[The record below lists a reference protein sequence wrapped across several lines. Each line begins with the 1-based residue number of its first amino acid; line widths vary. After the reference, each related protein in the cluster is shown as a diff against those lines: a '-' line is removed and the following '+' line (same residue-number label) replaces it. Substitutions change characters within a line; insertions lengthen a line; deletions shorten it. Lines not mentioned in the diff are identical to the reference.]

1 MKNLRTFAAL
11 LLAFGSLFLTSPA
24 HATPY
29 QDAQAQLS
37 AAQQELTD
45 AQAALVSASAAVAA
59 SEQGGTITERFDG
72 LTVSTSIEFL
82 VNGSTPISTTTN
94 PNIRNFNYSPN
105 ATGGV
110 IYIDGGS
117 APLQIKPPSPASQV
131 SFYTAAKNGDETI
144 AVAYSDGTSGSFI
157 NPNGVGNQSCLN
169 HECLVTFVAP
179 EGKLIQ
185 SITITS
191 SVGDIWLL
199 DGVSVVTT
207 TYDPALVQALEEA
220 QDRYDLAVSEVARL
234 TQLVADLTP
243 RLDAPSNLAVV
254 LTESGVDLTWEAPAT
269 NSSGVEVERYA
280 IFWSIDNFQT
290 GWAWAHSLPAVSIPL
305 EVLSSTGG
313 LGNEFQFKIR
323 ADNDSLAVYS
333 PWSNVAS
340 VVIPSPPSESPSV
353 SSESPSPTDSA
364 SVSPEVS
371 ESETIIPAPETTS
384 SPEPETESP
393 SVSEEVSESPSVAP
407 SVSPEPSTSSPP
419 VWDYSVNEGS
429 TLIATAPE
437 GMVVSRVTARYES
450 IDNPS
455 CGADVSA
462 IVGEVFIGQASGVI
476 SADNGVFG
484 DSCGGEYKRLVV
496 NFEYAQAVVIPA
508 PEPTPE
514 PTQTP
519 SPEPT
524 PEPQP
529 TPSETPR
536 PTPSPEPEPT
546 PEPVAPTPT
555 PSPEPEPSPTTTP
568 EPTPPVQP
576 TPEPSIPVQPSPTPT
591 PVPTPSPSVPEPAP
605 TVVPTPTPNPE
616 PRPTPSPAPV
626 PTTPA
631 EVTLNTPINDVIAAV
646 SNVAPTSLTEE
657 QVTVLVS
664 IALETFETAEQGSPE
679 YEQALDLLLVA
690 AQADD
695 IVLDEEL
702 AAIPLIGNVA
712 GAAVEVFNALGNAG
726 ADMSPQVREDSEKV
740 VIAAV
745 IVGQIALTATSAA
758 TSAAAAAARR
768 P

>member
-1 MKNLRTFAAL
+1 MKNLRIIAAL

-24 HATPY
+24 HSTPY

-37 AAQQELTD
+37 AAQQELSN
-45 AQAALVSASAAVAA
+45 AQAALVSASAAVSA
-59 SEQGGTITERFDG
+59 SAQGGTITERFNG
-72 LTVSTSIEFL
+72 PAVNTSIQFL
-82 VNGSTPISTTTN
+82 VNGTTPITGSTN
-94 PNIRNFNYSPN
+94 PNIRTFNYSPN
-105 ATGGV
+105 VTSGV

-117 APLQIKPPSPASQV
+117 APLQIKPSSPATQV
-131 SFYTAAKNGDETI
+131 SFYTAAKNGGETI
-144 AVAYSDGTSGSFI
+144 AVAYSDGTSGSFL
-157 NPNGVGNQSCLN
+157 NPNGVGNQACPN
-169 HECLVTFVAP
+169 HECLITFAAP
-179 EGKLIQ
+179 QDKLIQ

-199 DGVSVVTT
+199 DGISFVTN
-207 TYDPALVQALEEA
+207 TYDPALVQALEQA
-220 QDRYDLAVSEVARL
+220 QDRYDLAVSEVTRL
-234 TQLVADLTP
+234 TQLVTDLTP
-243 RLDAPSNLAVV
+243 RLKVPTNLVVV

-305 EVLSSTGG
+305 EVLSTHGG

-364 SVSPEVS
+364 SVSPGES
-371 ESETIIPAPETTS
+371 ESATISPAPETTS
-384 SPEPETESP
+384 SPEPQPEAP
-393 SVSEEVSESPSVAP
+393 SVSEEVSQSPSVAP

-419 VWDYSVNEGS
+419 VWDYNVNEGS
-429 TLIATAPE
+429 TLIATAPA

-450 IDNPS
+450 INDPS

-476 SADNGVFG
+476 NADNGVFG
-484 DSCGGEYKRLVV
+484 DPCGGQYKRLVV
-496 NFEYAQAVVIPA
+496 SFEYAQAIVVPA
-508 PEPTPE
+508 PEPTPTQTPE

-519 SPEPT
+519 SPEPE
-524 PEPQP
+524 PAPQP

-536 PTPSPEPEPT
+536 PTPSPEPEPE
-546 PEPVAPTPT
+546 PELVDPEPT
-555 PSPEPEPSPTTTP
+555 PSPEPEPSPTTNP
-568 EPTPPVQP
+568 EPTPEPQPEPEPEETPESSP
-576 TPEPSIPVQPSPTPT
+576 TPEP
-591 PVPTPSPSVPEPAP
+591 VPEEPEPAP
-605 TVVPTPTPNPE
+605 TVDPTPEPSPE
-616 PRPTPSPAPV
+616 PTPEPEPAPE
-626 PTTPA
+626 TP
-631 EVTLNTPINDVIAAV
+631 EDVTSDTPIEDVVAV
-646 SNVAPTSLTEE
+646 LENVVPTSLTEE
-657 QVTVLVS
+657 QAAVLVS
-664 IALETFETAEQGSPE
+664 IALETFETAEPGSEE
-679 YEQALDLLLVA
+679 YEQALDLLLIA
-690 AQADD
+690 AQQDD
-695 IVLDEEL
+695 VVLDEAL
-702 AAIPLIGNVA
+702 AAIPLLGNVA

-726 ADMSPQVREDSEKV
+726 ADMSPQVREQSEKV